1 MSESSLTSTVAV
13 GRLRAEL
20 QGLLEDLDRWDDFR
34 HVDVGR
40 GYVDRARRVR
50 RELVRVATE
59 VPPEFAFSSEDLSR
73 SGQTVREQAADRF
86 RQHVE
91 SLARLVPGTPL
102 PWDVAD
108 AAGTGK
114 GATPWPTGRIR
125 QELRILLGDLAAW
138 QDYRHV
144 DVAEQFRQ
152 RANLL
157 LAQLRRQPD
166 VDPRAFPSPL
176 EFTGADVGDGLTITD
191 GAYRRLV
198 DFVEQLVTK
207 VPSGAG
213 LSAGPTELADLHPAV
228 ATAAAAAWQRGDR
241 AGAVSAAISAVVDRL
256 RQRTG
261 LDLPSV
267 QLIETALGTQEPAL
281 QVADPATEA
290 GRAEQSGWRHLAL
303 GLVLGIGPVTRAGSP
318 VPLPGERAH
327 EMLSVA
333 SLLLRRL
340 DLARG

>member
-1 MSESSLTSTVAV
+1 M
-13 GRLRAEL
+13 
-20 QGLLEDLDRWDDFR
+20 
-34 HVDVGR
+34 
-40 GYVDRARRVR
+40 
-50 RELVRVATE
+50 
-59 VPPEFAFSSEDLSR
+59 
-73 SGQTVREQAADRF
+73 
-86 RQHVE
+86 
-91 SLARLVPGTPL
+91 
-102 PWDVAD
+102 
-108 AAGTGK
+108 
-114 GATPWPTGRIR
+114 
-125 QELRILLGDLAAW
+125 
-138 QDYRHV
+138 
-144 DVAEQFRQ
+144 
-152 RANLL
+152 
-157 LAQLRRQPD
+157 
-166 VDPRAFPSPL
+166 
-176 EFTGADVGDGLTITD
+176 
-191 GAYRRLV
+191 
-198 DFVEQLVTK
+198 
-207 VPSGAG
+207 PSGAG